1 MQIFLTLTLISA
13 TTVAD
18 YPFRNTSLPWKE
30 RVDDLVSR
38 LTLEEIKEQMS
49 RGGGGPKGGPAP
61 AIARLGIAPYSWDTE
76 CLHGD
81 AGAGNATSFPQAIG
95 LAATFRYLYFKCP
108 VLGLL
113 VWLSKHQ
120 TRWLN
125 SVWRVNKNILFDC
138 FITFA
143 ELCQIRYNFFEFW
156 NILR

>member
-38 LTLEEIKEQMS
+38 LTLEEIKE
-49 RGGGGPKGGPAP
+49 
-61 AIARLGIAPYSWDTE
+61 
-76 CLHGD
+76 H
-81 AGAGNATSFPQAIG
+81 ATSFPQAIG

-113 VWLSKHQ
+113 V
-120 TRWLN
+120 
-125 SVWRVNKNILFDC
+125 
-138 FITFA
+138 
-143 ELCQIRYNFFEFW
+143 
-156 NILR
+156 